1 MENWEVI
8 ELCNQGI
15 IKRERVKNVIH
26 YVCRAAI
33 YEAELSGQPENVIAG
48 LDRVYSQLI
57 QFSAQ
62 NTHNIGVKAV
72 THNDSLLKYCFNQ
85 HNEIP
90 VYIVFWLYYVYGNLF
105 GSPAKY
111 TERHYDV
118 YSILQCK
125 YIKYYRLVKAGDKE
139 DVKYRKNIRRLI
151 CKMYRSGEYSKVF
164 ELYNVPLFDIV
175 AEKELDNISLLF
187 SELFEKELDL
197 AVDDSQAAAIGYIVG
212 RLQGLSAA
220 VKTA

>member
-1 MENWEVI
+1 M
-8 ELCNQGI
+8 
-15 IKRERVKNVIH
+15 
-26 YVCRAAI
+26 
-33 YEAELSGQPENVIAG
+33 
-48 LDRVYSQLI
+48 
-57 QFSAQ
+57 
-62 NTHNIGVKAV
+62 
-72 THNDSLLKYCFNQ
+72 
-85 HNEIP
+85 
-90 VYIVFWLYYVYGNLF
+90 
-105 GSPAKY
+105 
-111 TERHYDV
+111 
-118 YSILQCK
+118 
-125 YIKYYRLVKAGDKE
+125 KAGDKE